1 METNDGAGV
10 VVLTPLDETLLG
22 GDVLARLPRSRLEQ
36 SDRWAVLRE
45 AFRARDVDPRL
56 RKFRWLADLL
66 IERPPT
72 GGYPPASG
80 GVLDLDTA
88 WGAAL
93 EQILCLPQGRSDV
106 SAILGWTLDPIALQ
120 RFEALTEEARREVTA
135 RLSETGGPGAALV
148 LKVAAAG
155 RGADALPIGL
165 ACGVIFAD
173 EPPRAELRD
182 AAVRMEPFVGGSSV
196 EMTAGKALAEAAR
209 RLLRRLVE
217 DDPSQGRCRANR
229 APRRSLFEFVPTA
242 PPR

>member
-1 METNDGAGV
+1 MSPTLAPDTPQIERLLDHLLNGSPEARVLGIRSPTKRAWPESVVSRGRRFRLAWCASALEARERLAEMETNDGAGV

-93 EQILCLPQGRSDV
+93 EQILCLPQG
-106 SAILGWTLDPIALQ
+106 
-120 RFEALTEEARREVTA
+120 
-135 RLSETGGPGAALV
+135 
-148 LKVAAAG
+148 
-155 RGADALPIGL
+155 
-165 ACGVIFAD
+165 
-173 EPPRAELRD
+173 
-182 AAVRMEPFVGGSSV
+182 
-196 EMTAGKALAEAAR
+196 
-209 RLLRRLVE
+209 
-217 DDPSQGRCRANR
+217 
-229 APRRSLFEFVPTA
+229 
-242 PPR
+242 